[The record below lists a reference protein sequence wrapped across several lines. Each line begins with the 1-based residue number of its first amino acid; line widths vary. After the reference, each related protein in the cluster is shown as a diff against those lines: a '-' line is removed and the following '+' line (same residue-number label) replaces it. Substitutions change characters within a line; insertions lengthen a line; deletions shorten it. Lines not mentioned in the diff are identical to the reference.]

1 MKINETKVKE
11 RLAGIPDSKRS
22 HIYDASIVIEFLTK
36 TLMPTAYFLPPN
48 FSPKP
53 GTPLGQK
60 SMRRVAEGKSMMVRD
75 LYELYLQFREEKDY
89 TSRIESRYIF
99 GIIIK
104 NLRYYKNKWEFV
116 VYRVGVAQLWYIGP
130 VMLRSDASVEDQNR
144 FKATVED
151 TSPEATQIEADPVSD
166 PDEPVEDIGEDIP
179 EEPIGA
185 VGEPISEENFVG
197 PVGQGGNQFTVV
209 EPERFKEATI
219 DVDIDIELPRE
230 EY

>member
-1 MKINETKVKE
+1 MKINETAVKE

-22 HIYDASIVIEFLTK
+22 HIYDASIVIEFLTQ
-36 TLMPTAYFLPPN
+36 TLMPTAYFLPPG
-48 FSPKP
+48 FSPQP

-60 SMRRVAEGKSMMVRD
+60 SMRKVSEGKSMMVRD

-99 GIIIK
+99 GIIIR

-116 VYRVGVAQLWYIGP
+116 IYRVGVAQLWYLGP
-130 VMLRSDASVEDQNR
+130 VMLRADAPLEDQKR
-144 FKATVED
+144 FSTKVAD
-151 TSPEATQIEADPVSD
+151 TSLEATQIEADPVSD
-166 PDEPVEDIGEDIP
+166 PDEPA
-179 EEPIGA
+179 EEITEETV
-185 VGEPISEENFVG
+185 VGIDLATGTDETR
-197 PVGQGGNQFTVV
+197 FTVV